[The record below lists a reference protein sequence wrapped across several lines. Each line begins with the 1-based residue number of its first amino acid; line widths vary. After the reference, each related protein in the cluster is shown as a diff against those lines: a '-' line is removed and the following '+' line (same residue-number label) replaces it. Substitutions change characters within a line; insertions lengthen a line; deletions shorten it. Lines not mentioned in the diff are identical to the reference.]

1 MERLLKAQT
10 HNAVQ
15 PLQDTLDGLRT
26 SDVHPLR
33 SDVYKADLNEQVER
47 RDLVNAEFE
56 QLYWETIPEDSQ
68 VSLDQP
74 FSFPCSRVDF
84 VLSQEPIL
92 PISLQEAQKTAI
104 FKKKRREEK
113 ANAKFMHRIPD
124 TEFIKTP
131 TYKVL
136 TLTRQ
141 SRPTTRFVNVGSA
154 FMNAR
159 ELAKRQVVSLR
170 KESQRKSK
178 ELKSPLERE
187 WKERKLKRFELRLLS
202 PRQRRLKLRELREQ
216 NKEKDGELSLRR
228 KLKLE
233 RRLRYVLVK

>member
-15 PLQDTLDGLRT
+15 SDFTKHSYLETLGVHPGRL
-26 SDVHPLR
+26 DVHPRR
-33 SDVYKADLNEQVER
+33 SDVYKADLNEQKEQLDTVKV
-47 RDLVNAEFE
+47 DYE

-68 VSLDQP
+68 VSLDHS
-74 FSFPCSRVDF
+74 FSFSCSRVDS
-84 VLSQEPIL
+84 VSSQEPIL

-104 FKKKRREEK
+104 YKTKRREAK

-159 ELAKRQVVSLR
+159 ELAKRQVVS
-170 KESQRKSK
+170 QRK
-178 ELKSPLERE
+178 LRIRT
-187 WKERKLKRFELRLLS
+187 RK
-202 PRQRRLKLRELREQ
+202 KL
-216 NKEKDGELSLRR
+216 EKDKILEEKDKIFVKKVNILE
-228 KLKLE
+228 KKAKILKE
-233 RRLRYVLVK
+233 

>member
-15 PLQDTLDGLRT
+15 PLQDTLDQEEKYYLET
-26 SDVHPLR
+26 LDVHPHR
-33 SDVYKADLNEQVER
+33 SDVYKADLNEQKEQ
-47 RDLVNAEFE
+47 RDAVKVDFE

-74 FSFPCSRVDF
+74 FSFPCSHVDS
-84 VLSQEPIL
+84 VSSQEPIL
-92 PISLQEAQKTAI
+92 PISLQEAYRAAI
-104 FKKKRREEK
+104 SKKKRREAK

-124 TEFIKTP
+124 TEFVKTP

-136 TLTRQ
+136 TLTRN

-159 ELAKRQVVSLR
+159 ELAKRQVVS
-170 KESQRKSK
+170 QRKSRIRVRKRLEKKARFSK
-178 ELKSPLERE
+178 E
-187 WKERKLKRFELRLLS
+187 
-202 PRQRRLKLRELREQ
+202 
-216 NKEKDGELSLRR
+216 
-228 KLKLE
+228 
-233 RRLRYVLVK
+233 